1 MTDQQN
7 ASAGQAEFLAPT
19 PTEAFF
25 NKIMGFFVSIGLG
38 PQGMYLLQVRG
49 RKSGKIYETPVSLV
63 DVNGRRYLVAPRG
76 RTQWVRNAEASG
88 EISLKRGSKVQRFT
102 LRPVAEPDRP
112 EILKTYLDKYA
123 SAVQRYFTVKAGS
136 PSLAFLP
143 VVSRHPV
150 FELVA
155 A

>member
-1 MTDQQN
+1 MTEPQ
-7 ASAGQAEFLAPT
+7 ASAGQSEFLPPT

-25 NKIMGFFVSIGLG
+25 NKIMGFFVRIGLG
-38 PQGMYLLQVRG
+38 PKGIYLLQVRG

-88 EISLKRGSKVQRFT
+88 EVSLKRGSKVERFT
-102 LRPVAEPDRP
+102 LRPIAEPDRP

-123 SAVQRYFTVKAGS
+123 SVVQRYFTVKAGS

-143 VVSRHPV
+143 VAPKYPV

-155 A
+155 G